1 MFERLIE
8 DGAFTWIL
16 DKLKIRSR
24 ILLPQVND
32 AAKPTLAF
40 GDGDSGFYEATD
52 DQLYLSLGGGVTYVI
67 NNSYIYTAI
76 GGAAL
81 KNILASAT
89 VPSFVPT
96 VSDEDTGIGSAA
108 TDALSLIAG
117 GVEGH
122 RITEAA
128 GAIDHILTGIVK
140 TPTTQTL
147 TGAGAV
153 DIVSAITHL
162 VTAGVGDALTLAN
175 GAEGQVKTI
184 LTKTETTAGDTS
196 VLTPTSFANGATI
209 TFDAPGDIAQ
219 LLFTNGAWHY
229 IGGVGGVIG

>member
-1 MFERLIE
+1 MTVNPKRIIEKDNSIYGLLNSIKKRLENLISLKVNKTG
-8 DGAFTWIL
+8 DAISGNLTIAGNVGIGTINPSV
-16 DKLKIRSR
+16 KLAIADDDTGFNL
-24 ILLPQVND
+24 I
-32 AAKPTLAF
+32 AA
-40 GDGDSGFYEATD
+40 D
-52 DQLYLSLGGGVTYVI
+52 SLGI
-67 NNSYIYTAI
+67 
-76 GGAAL
+76 
-81 KNILASAT
+81 
-89 VPSFVPT
+89 
-96 VSDEDTGIGSAA
+96 
-108 TDALSLIAG
+108 IAG